1 MDIAQ
6 LKTELKKMG
15 FNDRSVHIGESPYC
29 EECFN
34 LIKLDGGKWEI
45 FYGEHGQKTNPR
57 VYDTEEEAC
66 EGLLKMIKGD
76 EPAIFNKP
84 SIFDPVRR
92 PDIEYPGKYKATLGI
107 MIFFCLL
114 GAGLSIFAFVRNYC
128 YLNALTCLF
137 IVLTAFFCVMAYCY
151 TDKDRYEK
159 FEYYLTPLFFSIL
172 ILFFIFICIVAF
184 LYFIKR
190 IKEGESLLE
199 NIASLVMVEAS
210 FGTFIFIFFYFYIR
224 PYIRK
229 KDSEDK

>member
-6 LKTELKKMG
+6 LKTKLKKMG
-15 FNDRSVHIGESPYC
+15 FNDRFVNIGETPYY

-45 FYGEHGQKTNPR
+45 FYGEHGHKSNPR

-66 EGLLKMIKGD
+66 EGLFEMIKGN

-84 SIFDPVRR
+84 SIFDPARR
-92 PDIEYPGKYKATLGI
+92 PDIEYPRKYKATLGI

-114 GAGLSIFAFVRNYC
+114 GAGLSVFAFVRNYC

-137 IVLTAFFCVMAYCY
+137 IVLTVFFCVMAYCY
-151 TDKDRYEK
+151 IDKDRYER
-159 FEYYLTPLFFSIL
+159 FEYYLTPLFFTVL

-184 LYFIKR
+184 FYFINC
-190 IKEGESLLE
+190 IKEGESVLE
-199 NIASLVMVEAS
+199 NIAALVMVEAS
-210 FGTFIFIFFYFYIR
+210 FGMFIFIFFHYYIR
-224 PYIRK
+224 PYIKK
-229 KDSEDK
+229 KDSEE